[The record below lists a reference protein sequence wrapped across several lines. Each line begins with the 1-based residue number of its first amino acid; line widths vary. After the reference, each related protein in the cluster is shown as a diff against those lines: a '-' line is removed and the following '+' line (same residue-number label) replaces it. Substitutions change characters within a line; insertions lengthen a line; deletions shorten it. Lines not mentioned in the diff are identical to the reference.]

1 MNRVWYGNVGTCP
14 CTSQCTLA
22 LLLCIVDRLD
32 LTCVGWQVVYAAELL
47 LYCFLVR
54 GCSDLNLL
62 SISLDWHGI
71 LAVLSPLGSYYRL
84 DFSVVCGLYICVV
97 TT

>member
-1 MNRVWYGNVGTCP
+1 MCRLAGRVCGGITAVLFSRT
-14 CTSQCTLA
+14 
-22 LLLCIVDRLD
+22 RL
-32 LTCVGWQVVYAAELL
+32 
-47 LYCFLVR
+47 F
-54 GCSDLNLL
+54 DLNLL